1 MIHSINQFARKRFLS
16 EQTFISNLCKNKFIQ
31 TKMSHSHDDNNDDGG
46 ELLISKSFKSIK
58 QLENLN
64 NFADSD
70 QWGDTRFSKEDR
82 KTLQKVCGTNW
93 SKLNQET
100 LQQIFKRSD
109 YKPTDDIVFV
119 VEEKLDGSNVRFG
132 FNMETKTGHF
142 RSRNKVLK
150 NQKDY
155 KIFFDSK
162 KRLDFHLPYIEKV
175 IHQAIK
181 NELIPETA
189 EMVYLTCEMVGGKT
203 GAKDRRYWKD
213 KDTPLMLIPIDLS
226 FDLQGV
232 SKCVPYTTN
241 WWDVDIEGFKL
252 ARKAPEPLLVT
263 SNLEEALLAIAR
275 HKNTVSKLCDLIEP
289 SERGNTTMEGCVLR
303 VIKQD
308 DANEMYK
315 YVYSGGLAMT
325 KFKNEISN
333 NLKNIITHFGLNFD
347 EEFVAQEALN
357 ELAEEIKTNPILKAM
372 AKEQATKIKL
382 ENQCC

>member
-1 MIHSINQFARKRFLS
+1 
-16 EQTFISNLCKNKFIQ
+16 
-31 TKMSHSHDDNNDDGG
+31 MSHSHDDNNDDGG

-132 FNMETKTGHF
+132 FNMENKTGHF

-263 SNLEEALLAIAR
+263 SNLEEALLTIVR
-275 HKNTVSKLCDLIEP
+275 HKNTVSKLCSLIEP
-289 SERGNTTMEGCVLR
+289 SERGNTLKEGCILR
-303 VIKQD
+303 IIKKND
-308 DANEMYK
+308 DDKMYK
-315 YVYSGGLAMT
+315 YVYSDEMVMT
-325 KFKNEISN
+325 KYENEIYD
-333 NLKNIITHFGLNFD
+333 KVQNITTQFGLNFD
-347 EEFVAQEALN
+347 YEIVAQCALN
-357 ELAEEIKTNPILKAM
+357 ELAEEIKYSPSLRTM
-372 AKEQATKIKL
+372 AKEFAIKKL
-382 ENQCC
+382 VKNKYENMNEYMHT